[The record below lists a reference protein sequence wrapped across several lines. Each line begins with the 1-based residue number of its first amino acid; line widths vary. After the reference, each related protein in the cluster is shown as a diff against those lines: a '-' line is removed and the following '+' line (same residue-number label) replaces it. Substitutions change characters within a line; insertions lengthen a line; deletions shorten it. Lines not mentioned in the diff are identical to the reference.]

1 MNVATMIRLQLKIDA
16 HSTDTGVRLERLG
29 RISGTKRPGETS
41 MMGLLLHRLGVFVYG
56 FLS

>member
-1 MNVATMIRLQLKIDA
+1 MIRLQLKIDA
-16 HSTDTGVRLERLG
+16 HSTDTGVRIKRLG

-56 FLS
+56 FLI